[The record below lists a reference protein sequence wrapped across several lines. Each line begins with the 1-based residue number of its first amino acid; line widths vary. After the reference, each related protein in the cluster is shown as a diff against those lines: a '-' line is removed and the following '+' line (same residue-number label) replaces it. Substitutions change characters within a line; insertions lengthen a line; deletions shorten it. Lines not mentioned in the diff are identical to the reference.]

1 MIELLF
7 IIIQSKFNQKC
18 FLGELSFR
26 KSQNGILSDL
36 LLRSAFVAWEVR
48 SHFVK
53 QRYKCRTIYGLLF
66 DLHLYQ
72 ELDESSII

>member
-36 LLRSAFVAWEVR
+36 LLRSAFVA
-48 SHFVK
+48 
-53 QRYKCRTIYGLLF
+53 
-66 DLHLYQ
+66 
-72 ELDESSII
+72 